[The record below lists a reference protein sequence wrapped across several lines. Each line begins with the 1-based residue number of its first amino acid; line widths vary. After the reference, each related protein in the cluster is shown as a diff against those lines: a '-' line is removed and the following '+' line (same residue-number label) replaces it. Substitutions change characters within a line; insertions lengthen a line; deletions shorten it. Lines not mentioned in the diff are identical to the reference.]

1 MTAIMTHKLEE
12 MRAAKAMIK
21 QQEQDEQCTTEERDW
36 VRDTIAMLR
45 EQGKIDTEVSSWCSS
60 YEAEYRKGKQ
70 VWMQGLADGKDES
83 ALDSE
88 LAEITPYYSKF
99 KRLWEIDARES

>member
-1 MTAIMTHKLEE
+1 MTATMTHKLEE

-21 QQEQDEQCTTEERDW
+21 QQEQDEKYTTEERSW
-36 VRDTIAMLR
+36 VRDTIATLR
-45 EQGKIDTEVSSWCSS
+45 EQGKTDAEVSSWCSD

-83 ALDSE
+83 ELDAE
-88 LAEITPYYSKF
+88 LAAITPYYPKF
-99 KRLWEIDARES
+99 KKLWEIDMRDC